1 VNLEQE
7 GHLTVQLTTRPG
19 MRYPLGAS
27 WRPEGTNFSVFSRHA
42 ASVQLLLYE
51 RSDSAKPFQTV
62 ELDPSAN
69 RTFFFW
75 HVYVVDLPLGTHY
88 TWKVDGP
95 SDTERSGFR
104 FDKRRE
110 LLDPWA
116 RAVTTSLWNRE
127 KARLVDARSWPAM
140 RAMVIE
146 EEYDWEGDRPIEHP
160 PEQTIIYEM
169 HVGGFTRHPSAGVK
183 HPGTFAG
190 VIEKIP
196 YLKALGITDVELLP
210 VMAFDEQDV
219 PAGAATL
226 GLKNF
231 WGYSTHSFF
240 CPHPGYCVFP
250 EKGAH
255 LNEFRDMVKAL
266 HRAGLGVIMDVVFNH
281 TAEGDATGPTINFKG
296 FGNETF
302 YHLEPSDKQVYRD
315 FTGCGNTVNCNHPFV
330 AAFILECL
338 ELWVREMH
346 VDGFRFDLASA
357 LARGEDGNPLYHAPV
372 LWSIEFSDTL
382 ARSKVIA
389 EAWDA
394 AGLYQVG
401 AFPGFRWAEWNG
413 RYRDVIRRFVRGDG
427 GLIGEVAT
435 RLCGSSDLYQDDGRL
450 PSNSINFITCHD
462 GFTLLDMVSYNE
474 KHNEANG
481 EENRDGTSNN
491 LSWNSGFEGETEEP
505 DIVKLRKRQ
514 VKNFFAMLLLSQGV
528 PMILAGDELLRSQ
541 RGNNNVYCQDN
552 ELGWIDWALT
562 ETNHDMFRFVSGMIA
577 FRKRHRSLMRDRF
590 LTGKKPTGR
599 GMADVQWHGKK
610 LDQPGWEDP
619 EARFLCFTL
628 AGMTEDEEHVHVM
641 MNMSDD
647 AAFVEL
653 PQMAGQAWYR
663 TVDTYESSPND
674 LLEPSSQALVRGPKY
689 LVRPRTVTVFESR
702 SVSP

>member
-1 VNLEQE
+1 MQFKI
-7 GHLTVQLTTRPG
+7 QPG
-19 MRYPLGAS
+19 RRYPLGAS
-27 WRPEGTNFSVFSRHA
+27 PRPEGTNFSVFSRHA
-42 ASVQLLLYE
+42 TSVQLLLYE
-51 RSDSAKPFQTV
+51 RSDSPIPFQTV

-75 HVYVVDLPLGTHY
+75 HVYVVGLPLGTHY

-127 KARLVDARSWPAM
+127 KARLADARSWPAM

-146 EEYDWEGDRPIEHP
+146 DGYDWEGDRPIEHP

-196 YLKALGITDVELLP
+196 YLKSLGITDVELLP
-210 VMAFDEQDV
+210 VMAFDEQDLPV
-219 PAGAATL
+219 GAATL

-266 HRAGLGVIMDVVFNH
+266 HREGIGVIMDVVFNH

-302 YHLEPSDKQVYRD
+302 YHLEPSDKRVYRD

-514 VKNFFAMLLLSQGV
+514 AKNFIAILLLSQGV

-562 ETNHDMFRFVSGMIA
+562 ETNGDMFRFVSGMIA
-577 FRKRHRSLMRDRF
+577 FRKRHPSLMRDRF
-590 LTGKKPTGR
+590 LTGKKLPGQ
-599 GMADVQWHGKK
+599 GMADVQWHGK
-610 LDQPGWEDP
+610 LLGQPGWEDP
-619 EARFLCFTL
+619 EARILGFTL
-628 AGMTEDEEHVHVM
+628 AGMTEDEENIHVM
-641 MNMSDD
+641 MNMSDE
-647 AAFVEL
+647 ALFVAL
-653 PQMAGQAWYR
+653 PAVERQAWFKAI
-663 TVDTYESSPND
+663 DTYESSPND
-674 LLEPSSQALVRGPKY
+674 ILEPSSQTRARGQKLPVR
-689 LVRPRTVTVFESR
+689 RRTVVVFESR
-702 SVSP
+702 PVSG